1 MLLDIVK
8 KGSTD
13 RSVLLRIIDSADGTP
28 ETGVVYNSSGIDLW
42 YRREGAA
49 KTSITEATLAA
60 LTTAHAD
67 GGFLHVGDGYYRLD
81 LPDAAFAT
89 GAQYV
94 DVGGTV
100 TGMVVI
106 GGRVRLVDIDWE
118 VANMPANVTQ
128 FGGSNLTSASG
139 IPEVKVAS
147 IAASAIT
154 ATSIA
159 SDAITAAKVAD
170 GTIDAATFA
179 AGAINAAAIAS
190 DAITDAKVAA
200 DVTIASVTGAVGSV
214 TGAVGSVTG
223 NVGGN
228 VTGSVGSVATGG
240 ITAASFAA
248 NAITA
253 AKLDPDVTTEL
264 QAGLATA
271 AALAV
276 VDGIVDDILLD
287 TAEIGAAGAGLTN
300 INLPNQTMDIV
311 GNITGNLSGSVGSVT
326 GAVGSVT
333 GAVGSVTG
341 LTASDVGAIKA
352 ETDKLADTLE
362 DDAGTYRFTT
372 NALEQAPTGGSAPP
386 AAAIRAEIDANS
398 TQLAAIVADTNELQT
413 DWADGGRLDLLLDGA
428 SSAGDPWTTTLP
440 GAYGAGTAGKILGDN
455 LNATVGSRATQT
467 SVDTVDD
474 LLDTELAAVKTDTA
488 AIKLKTDNLPS
499 DPADQSAVEA
509 AIIAAQLTAAG
520 VRSAVGLASANLDTQ
535 LDALPTNAELTTA
548 LGTAADAVLAAIAA
562 LNNLSAAQVAAALDT
577 YDAPTKAEF
586 DAAVALLATAANLAL
601 VPAAVLTA
609 AAANPIDA
617 NVQEIND
624 TSLTGDGNSTPWG
637 PAA

>member
-1 MLLDIVK
+1 
-8 KGSTD
+8 
-13 RSVLLRIIDSADGTP
+13 
-28 ETGVVYNSSGIDLW
+28 
-42 YRREGAA
+42 
-49 KTSITEATLAA
+49 
-60 LTTAHAD
+60 
-67 GGFLHVGDGYYRLD
+67 
-81 LPDAAFAT
+81 
-89 GAQYV
+89 
-94 DVGGTV
+94 
-100 TGMVVI
+100 
-106 GGRVRLVDIDWE
+106 
-118 VANMPANVTQ
+118 
-128 FGGSNLTSASG
+128 
-139 IPEVKVAS
+139 
-147 IAASAIT
+147 
-154 ATSIA
+154 
-159 SDAITAAKVAD
+159 
-170 GTIDAATFA
+170 
-179 AGAINAAAIAS
+179 
-190 DAITDAKVAA
+190 
-200 DVTIASVTGAVGSV
+200 
-214 TGAVGSVTG
+214 
-223 NVGGN
+223 
-228 VTGSVGSVATGG
+228 
-240 ITAASFAA
+240 
-248 NAITA
+248 
-253 AKLDPDVTTEL
+253 
-264 QAGLATA
+264 
-271 AALAV
+271 
-276 VDGIVDDILLD
+276 
-287 TAEIGAAGAGLTN
+287 
-300 INLPNQTMDIV
+300 
-311 GNITGNLSGSVGSVT
+311 VT

-372 NALEQAPTGGSAPP
+372 NALEQAPTGGSAPT